1 MFVDIDDFYH
11 IENTSLINLNMIPS
25 MLQDE
30 EWFINIKDYI
40 DETINLN
47 YYDYEFLS
55 KIIKKSIESE
65 SESVLL
71 IQKMVKNLFIRNNY
85 KYKTIYNTT
94 VLEYNPIW
102 NVDGT
107 ETLRTQ
113 RERINTGTQGSQG
126 SNNLTDTF
134 NNVTDTNNSESNTY
148 KTTYDSNNPL
158 LTEKESNN
166 DSNVKSGNETHNTIT
181 NNTRTDNLNEK
192 ETYSETKIRGG
203 NIGVTMTQQ
212 LIEAE
217 RKVADFSFLDMVCKD
232 IISEVCVLCG

>member
-11 IENTSLINLNMIPS
+11 IEKASLINLTMIPS
-25 MLQDE
+25 MLQNE
-30 EWFINIKDYI
+30 EWFISIKDYI
-40 DETINLN
+40 DNTINLN
-47 YYDYEFLS
+47 YYNYEFLS
-55 KIIKKSIESE
+55 KLIRLSVKSEIESI
-65 SESVLL
+65 LL
-71 IQKMVKNLFIRNNY
+71 IQRMVNNLFIRNNY

-94 VLEYNPIW
+94 VLKYNPIY

-107 ETLRTQ
+107 ETLETT
-113 RERINTGTQGSQG
+113 RERKNTGTQGNQG

-134 NNVTDTNNSESNTY
+134 NNITDTNNSETNTY

-166 DSNVKSGNETHNTIT
+166 DSNVKSGNETHNTII

-192 ETYSETKIRGG
+192 ETYSETKIRSG

-217 RKVADFSFLDMVCKD
+217 RNVADFSFLNMVCKD
-232 IISEVCVLCG
+232 IVSEVCVLC

>member
-11 IENTSLINLNMIPS
+11 IENVSLINQTIIPS
-25 MLQDE
+25 LLQDE

-55 KIIKKSIESE
+55 KIIKKSIENE
-65 SESVLL
+65 SDSVLL

-85 KYKTIYNTT
+85 KYKRIYNTT

-107 ETLRTQ
+107 ETLSTE
-113 RERINTGTQGSQG
+113 RERINTGTQANLG
-126 SNNLTDTF
+126 SNNLTDTYT
-134 NNVTDTNNSESNTY
+134 NVTDTNISEKNVY
-148 KTTYDSNNPL
+148 KTTYDSSNPL
-158 LTEKESNN
+158 LTEKETNN
-166 DSNVKSGNETHNTIT
+166 NSNVKTGSESHNTALS
-181 NNTRTDNLNEK
+181 NTRTDNLNES
-192 ETYSETKIRGG
+192 ETYIETKTRGG

-212 LIEAE
+212 MIDAE
-217 RKVADFSFLDMVCKD
+217 RNVANFSFLDMVCRD

>member
-1 MFVDIDDFYH
+1 MFVDIDDFYR
-11 IENTSLINLNMIPS
+11 IENASLINLTMIPS
-25 MLQDE
+25 MLQNE

-40 DETINLN
+40 DDTINLN
-47 YYDYEFLS
+47 YYNYEFLS
-55 KIIKKSIESE
+55 KLIRLSVKSEIESI
-65 SESVLL
+65 LL
-71 IQKMVKNLFIRNNY
+71 IQRMVNNLFIRNNY

-94 VLEYNPIW
+94 VLDYNPIW

-107 ETLRTQ
+107 ETLETT
-113 RERINTGTQGSQG
+113 RERKNTGTQGNQG

-158 LTEKESNN
+158 LTEKETNN

-217 RKVADFSFLDMVCKD
+217 RNVADFSFLDMVCKD
-232 IISEVCVLCG
+232 IIREICVLCG

>member
-11 IENTSLINLNMIPS
+11 IENASLINLTMIPS
-25 MLQDE
+25 MLRNE

-40 DETINLN
+40 DDNINLN
-47 YYDYEFLS
+47 YYNYEFLS
-55 KIIKKSIESE
+55 KLIRLSVKSEIESI
-65 SESVLL
+65 LL
-71 IQKMVKNLFIRNNY
+71 IQRMVNNLFIRNNY

-94 VLEYNPIW
+94 VLKYNPIW

-107 ETLRTQ
+107 ETLETT
-113 RERINTGTQGSQG
+113 RERKNTGTQGNQG

-134 NNVTDTNNSESNTY
+134 NNITDTNNSETNTY

-166 DSNVKSGNETHNTIT
+166 DSNVKSGNETHNTII

-192 ETYSETKIRGG
+192 ETYSETKIRSG
-203 NIGVTMTQQ
+203 NIGVTMTQD
-212 LIEAE
+212 LISAE
-217 RKVADFSFLDMVCKD
+217 RRIADFSFLNMVCKD
-232 IISEVCVLCG
+232 IVSEVCVLCG